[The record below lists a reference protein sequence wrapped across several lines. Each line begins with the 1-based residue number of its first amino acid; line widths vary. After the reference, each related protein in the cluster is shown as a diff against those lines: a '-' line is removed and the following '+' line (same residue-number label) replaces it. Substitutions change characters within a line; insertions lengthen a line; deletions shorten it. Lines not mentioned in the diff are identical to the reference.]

1 MDTISI
7 LLTVCF
13 PGYGEEGV
21 DENGDRRVRCLA
33 CSAHLK
39 KDVVIKNKSR
49 TGHEKS
55 KAHERAVTRA
65 KDTTMNVPGPIQ
77 HAAPAT
83 RAHLAVPPELLRVD
97 TPAEDAESSLLV
109 SNVFAGHYEIDGG
122 LFDAGGQRVIFSA
135 GDDAPVLDT
144 RSLQHEIEAL
154 ELCEHDIFAQPMED
168 SEVLH
173 EQREGCCIRC
183 VVCRKKS

>member
-1 MDTISI
+1 MDIMSMP
-7 LLTVCF
+7 LTVCL
-13 PGYGEEGV
+13 PGYGEEGM

-65 KDTTMNVPGPIQ
+65 KDTTMNIPGPIQ
-77 HAAPAT
+77 HPAPAT

-97 TPAEDAESSLLV
+97 TPPDDTESSLWE
-109 SNVFAGHYEIDGG
+109 SNVFAGHYEVDGG
-122 LFDAGGQRVIFSA
+122 LFDAGGQQIIFSA

-154 ELCEHDIFAQPMED
+154 ELFEHSVFAQPMED
-168 SEVLH
+168 SEVQH
-173 EQREGCCIRC
+173 EQREGCCVRF